1 LGRSAFVQAEVF
13 SSLIDALQSAE
24 FHNRLLTA
32 YRRSETM
39 IAIRGVYDGKTF
51 SALPS
56 EPLPQVQREIPVA
69 IVFLEE
75 VLLAADHHQHQAEV
89 ARRMRAARDAMP
101 PLGMSVKEL
110 VEAGRER

>member
-1 LGRSAFVQAEVF
+1 
-13 SSLIDALQSAE
+13 
-24 FHNRLLTA
+24 
-32 YRRSETM
+32 M
-39 IAIRGVYDGKTF
+39 IAIRGVYDGKAF

-75 VLLAADHHQHQAEV
+75 VSLEADQRQHQEEV
-89 ARRMRAARDAMP
+89 ARRMRAARDSMP

>member
-1 LGRSAFVQAEVF
+1 
-13 SSLIDALQSAE
+13 
-24 FHNRLLTA
+24 
-32 YRRSETM
+32 M

-51 SALPS
+51 SALPG
-56 EPLPQVQREIPVA
+56 EPLPQVQRNIPVA
-69 IVFLEE
+69 IIFLEDVSRE
-75 VLLAADHHQHQAEV
+75 ADTSQHQAKA

>member
-1 LGRSAFVQAEVF
+1 ML
-13 SSLIDALQSAE
+13 
-24 FHNRLLTA
+24 
-32 YRRSETM
+32 
-39 IAIRGVYDGKTF
+39 AIRGVYDGKTF

-56 EPLPQVQREIPVA
+56 EPLPRVQREVPVA

-75 VLLAADHHQHQAEV
+75 VSPEADRRKHQVEV

-110 VEAGRER
+110 IEAGRER

>member
-1 LGRSAFVQAEVF
+1 M
-13 SSLIDALQSAE
+13 
-24 FHNRLLTA
+24 LT
-32 YRRSETM
+32 
-39 IAIRGVYDGKTF
+39 IRGVYDGKTF

-56 EPLPQVQREIPVA
+56 EPLPLVEREVPVA

-75 VLLAADHHQHQAEV
+75 VSPAADRRQRQVEI

-110 VEAGRER
+110 IEAGRER

>member
-1 LGRSAFVQAEVF
+1 
-13 SSLIDALQSAE
+13 
-24 FHNRLLTA
+24 
-32 YRRSETM
+32 M

-75 VLLAADHHQHQAEV
+75 VSLEADQRQHQEEV
-89 ARRMRAARDAMP
+89 ARRMRAARDSMP

>member
-1 LGRSAFVQAEVF
+1 ML
-13 SSLIDALQSAE
+13 
-24 FHNRLLTA
+24 
-32 YRRSETM
+32 
-39 IAIRGVYDGKTF
+39 AIRGIYDGKTF

-56 EPLPQVQREIPVA
+56 EPLPRVQREVPVA

-75 VLLAADHHQHQAEV
+75 VSLEVDRRQHQVEV

-110 VEAGRER
+110 IEAGRER

>member
-1 LGRSAFVQAEVF
+1 LSKQKFSAHQQMRYNERNFLE
-13 SSLIDALQSAE
+13 
-24 FHNRLLTA
+24 TA
-32 YRRSETM
+32 IAHRRSETM
-39 IAIRGVYDGKTF
+39 IAIRGVDDGKTF

-56 EPLPQVQREIPVA
+56 EPLPQVQRAIPVA

-75 VLLAADHHQHQAEV
+75 VSPQTDQRQHQV
-89 ARRMRAARDAMP
+89 GIARRMRAARDVMP